1 MASLLCRNFDAL
13 YATMRVGGGSGPV
26 VLNGPNRN
34 NSGTPIQHGMHAAGA
49 PGQHDTLQA
58 SRSLTKSTEAQQQ
71 GGLPS
76 AAQIMRILI
85 LGLQSSLEQY
95 LPHLSPATCQQVHL
109 LSPPFT
115 VSCVQTS
122 CFVGFSIAHD
132 GLQIWLLLRLCM
144 RHHFLKSPE

>member
-85 LGLQSSLEQY
+85 LGLQPSLEQY

-109 LSPPFT
+109 LSSPIR
-115 VSCVQTS
+115 S
-122 CFVGFSIAHD
+122 
-132 GLQIWLLLRLCM
+132 LLRAD
-144 RHHFLKSPE
+144 FLFCRLFHCA